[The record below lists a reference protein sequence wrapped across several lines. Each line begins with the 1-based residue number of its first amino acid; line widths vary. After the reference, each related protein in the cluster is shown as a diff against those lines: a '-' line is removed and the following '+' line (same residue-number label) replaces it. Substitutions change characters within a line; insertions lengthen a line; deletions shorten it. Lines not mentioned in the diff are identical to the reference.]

1 MSIDKKHGSGS
12 KRHGNFSKFI
22 RKEAPKVV
30 KDPKAEKAS
39 KPRFEKN
46 SKSSFDKKSKS
57 GFEKNSKPQ
66 IDHNVPPIQAEFT
79 RLNKYIANAGIC
91 SRRDAD
97 DLIVAGDIKI
107 NGKVVD
113 ELGTK
118 VSRTDR
124 VTYKG
129 NELKA
134 EKLVYVLLNKPK
146 GFITTTDDPYERKTV
161 MNLVEKACEE
171 RIFPVGRLDR
181 NTTGLLLFTNDGDM
195 AKKLTHPKHNIKKI
209 YHVVLD
215 KDLAKNDLL
224 KIQNGIELEDGLTKV
239 DKIAYAEESTDKSQI
254 GIEIHSGKNR
264 IVRRLF
270 ESLEYQVTRLDRVS
284 FAGLTKKDIPR
295 GRYRKLKDIEINRLK
310 MLG

>member
-1 MSIDKKHGSGS
+1 MNTDKKNGPGS
-12 KRHGNFSKFI
+12 KRHGSFSKFI
-22 RKEAPKVV
+22 RKEAPKVTS
-30 KDPKAEKAS
+30 KPKAEKAS
-39 KPRFEKN
+39 KPRFEK
-46 SKSSFDKKSKS
+46 KSKP
-57 GFEKNSKPQ
+57 E
-66 IDHNVPPIQAEFT
+66 IDHSIPQKQAEFT
-79 RLNKYIANAGIC
+79 RLNKYIANAGVC
-91 SRRDAD
+91 SRREAD
-97 DLIVAGDIKI
+97 ELIALGDIKI
-107 NGKVVD
+107 DGKVVT

-118 VSRTDR
+118 VSRTDT

-129 NELKA
+129 KELRA
-134 EKLVYVLLNKPK
+134 EKLVYLLLNKPK

-161 MNLVEKACEE
+161 MNLVEKACTE

-209 YHVVLD
+209 YHIVLD
-215 KDLAKNDLL
+215 KALAKNDLI
-224 KIQNGIELEDGLTKV
+224 KISEGIELEDGLTKV
-239 DKIAYAEESTDKSQI
+239 DKIAYTEEGIDKKQI

-270 ESLEYQVTRLDRVS
+270 ESLEYQVVRLDRVA

-295 GRYRKLKDIEINRLK
+295 GRYRMLKDLEINRLK